1 MEATWA
7 CLTYNL
13 MRWFALRR
21 ALQAQPAVMG

>member
-13 MRWFALRR
+13 VRWFGLRR
-21 ALQAQPAVMG
+21 MQAQPAPAG